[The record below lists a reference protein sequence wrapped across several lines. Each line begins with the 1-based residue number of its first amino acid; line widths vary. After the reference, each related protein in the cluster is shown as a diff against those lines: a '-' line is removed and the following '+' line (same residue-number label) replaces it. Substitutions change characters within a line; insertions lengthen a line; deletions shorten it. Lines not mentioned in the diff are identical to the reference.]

1 MSNADCI
8 LCTTPSKT
16 PLFPSSYLSKESRC
30 QPFIS
35 AIGSWQPSMS
45 EIDPSL
51 LHDGITA
58 KGRYNPVTGEA
69 KGVILV
75 DDRDF
80 GLENC
85 GELVQSGLAAKDIVE
100 LGEIIA
106 LRKGRGR
113 PELLTKEHIEKIN
126 QFISEGFVIYKSIG
140 VSLTDLTASNAV
152 LDLSNKRRQQHL

>member
-1 MSNADCI
+1 M
-8 LCTTPSKT
+8 
-16 PLFPSSYLSKESRC
+16 
-30 QPFIS
+30 
-35 AIGSWQPSMS
+35 
-45 EIDPSL
+45 
-51 LHDGITA
+51 
-58 KGRYNPVTGEA
+58 
-69 KGVILV
+69 ILV